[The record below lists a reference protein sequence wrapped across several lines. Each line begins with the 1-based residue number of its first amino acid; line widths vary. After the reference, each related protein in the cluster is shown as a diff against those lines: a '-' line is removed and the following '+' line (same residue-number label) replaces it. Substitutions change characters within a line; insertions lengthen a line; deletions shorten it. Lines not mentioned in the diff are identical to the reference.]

1 MKKSKPY
8 EIPKTIVLE
17 AYKRVKRNKGSAG
30 IDGINFDIFEE
41 NLKGNLYKIW
51 NRMSSGSYF
60 PSPVLAVEIPKKTGG
75 TRRLGIPTI
84 SDRIAQ
90 MVARS
95 YVERKVE
102 PIFHEDSY
110 GYRPGKSAL
119 DAVGK
124 ARERTWKF
132 DYVLELDIKGLF
144 DNIDHKMLMKA
155 VEKHVE
161 EKWVKL
167 YIERWLVAPF
177 ETSQGD
183 IIERKAGT
191 PQGGVISPVLA
202 NLFMHYGFD
211 VWMKTNY
218 PDCPFERYADD
229 AIVHC
234 KTLSKTKRVFEDL
247 EIRMKEI
254 GLELHPEKTRIAY
267 CKDEDRKGDYPI
279 TEFEF
284 LGYTYKAMCIKCRD
298 GKMRNNFIC
307 YVSKQSGKAFRDKI
321 KALEIHKRTGSTIQM
336 ISEMLNPII
345 RGWMNYFSKYNPS
358 AMRYTLMIIERRIVT
373 WAMSKYK
380 HLRGRRKRADKWLS
394 QVKEREPRLFAH
406 WNLGESII
414 G

>member
-30 IDGINFDIFEE
+30 IDGVNFDIFEE
-41 NLKGNLYKIW
+41 DLKGNLYKIW

-144 DNIDHKMLMKA
+144 DNIDHKLLMKA

-177 ETSQGD
+177 KTSKGD

-202 NLFMHYGFD
+202 NLFMHYAFD

-234 KTLSKTKRVFEDL
+234 KTLSKTKKFWEDL

-284 LGYTYKAMCIKCRD
+284 LGYTYKAMYIKCRD

-336 ISEMLNPII
+336 ISEMLNPLI

-358 AMRYTLMIIERRIVT
+358 AMKYTLMIIERRIVI

-380 HLRGRRKRADKWLS
+380 HLRGRRKRAEKWLS

-406 WNLGESII
+406 WNLGKSII

>member
-30 IDGINFDIFEE
+30 IDGVSFDIFEE

-144 DNIDHKMLMKA
+144 DNIDHKLLMKA

-202 NLFMHYGFD
+202 NLFMHYAFD

-234 KTLSKTKRVFEDL
+234 KTLSKTKRVWENL

-284 LGYTYKAMCIKCRD
+284 LGYTYKAMYIKCRD

-336 ISEMLNPII
+336 ISEMLNPLI

-358 AMRYTLMIIERRIVT
+358 AMKYTLMIIERRIVI

-380 HLRGRRKRADKWLS
+380 HLRGRRKRAEKWLS
-394 QVKEREPRLFAH
+394 QVKEREPKLFAH
-406 WNLGESII
+406 WNLGKSII

>member
-8 EIPKTIVLE
+8 EIPKIVVLE
-17 AYKRVKRNKGSAG
+17 AYKKVKRNKGSAG
-30 IDGINFDIFEE
+30 IDGVTFDDFEK

-60 PSPVLAVEIPKKTGG
+60 PSPVLALEIPKKSGG
-75 TRRLGIPTI
+75 IRRLGIPTI

-90 MVARS
+90 MVARG
-95 YVERKVE
+95 YVENKVE
-102 PIFHEDSY
+102 PIFHQDSY

-144 DNIDHKMLMKA
+144 DNIDHKLLMKA

-177 ETSQGD
+177 ETSEGD
-183 IIERKAGT
+183 IIERKSGT

-202 NLFMHYGFD
+202 NLFMHYAFD

-234 KTLSKTKRVFEDL
+234 KTLGKTERVLKSL
-247 EIRMKEI
+247 EIRMDEI

-267 CKDEDRKGDYPI
+267 CKDEDRKEDYPR

-284 LGYTYKAMCIKCRD
+284 LGYTYKAMYIRCRD
-298 GKMRNNFIC
+298 GIMRNNFIC
-307 YVSKQSGKAFRDKI
+307 YVSKQSGKSFRDKI
-321 KALEIHKRTGSTIQM
+321 KALEIHKKTGSTIQM
-336 ISEMLNPII
+336 ISEILNPLI
-345 RGWMNYFSKYNPS
+345 RGWMNYFGKYSPS
-358 AMRYTLMIIERRIVT
+358 AMKYTLTVIENRIIK

-380 HLRGRRKRADKWLS
+380 YFRGRRKRAEKWLS
-394 QVKEREPRLFAH
+394 QVKQREPGLFAH
-406 WNLGESII
+406 WKLGKNII

>member
-1 MKKSKPY
+1 MDNSKPY

-17 AYKRVKRNKGSAG
+17 AYKKVKRNKGSAG
-30 IDGINFDIFEE
+30 IDRVTFDDFEK

-60 PSPVLAVEIPKKTGG
+60 PSPVLAVEIPKKDGG
-75 TRRLGIPTI
+75 KRRLGIPTI
-84 SDRIAQ
+84 ADRIAQ
-90 MVARS
+90 MVARM

-102 PIFHEDSY
+102 PIFHQDSY

-119 DAVGK
+119 DAIGK

-144 DNIDHKMLMKA
+144 DNIDHKLLMRA
-155 VEKHVE
+155 VEKHVD

-177 ETSQGD
+177 ETSEGD
-183 IIERKAGT
+183 IIERKSGT

-202 NLFMHYGFD
+202 NLFMHYAFD
-211 VWMKTNY
+211 VWMEINY

-229 AIVHC
+229 SIVHF
-234 KTLSKTKRVFEDL
+234 KTLSKAEEVRKSLD
-247 EIRMKEI
+247 IRMNEI

-284 LGYTYKAMCIKCRD
+284 LGYMYKAMYIKCRD

-307 YVSKQSGKAFRDKI
+307 YVSKKSGKVFRDKI
-321 KALEIHKRTGSTIQM
+321 KALEIHKRTGSTIQV
-336 ISEMLNPII
+336 ISEIINPLI

-358 AMRYTLMIIERRIVT
+358 AIKYTLTVVERRIVK

-380 HLRGRRKRADKWLS
+380 HLRGRRKRAEKWLS
-394 QVKEREPRLFAH
+394 QVKQREPELFAH
-406 WNLGESII
+406 WKLGKNIM

>member
-30 IDGINFDIFEE
+30 IDGVNFDIFEE

-75 TRRLGIPTI
+75 IRRLGIPTI

-90 MVARS
+90 MLARS

-110 GYRPGKSAL
+110 GYRPCKSVL

-124 ARERTWKF
+124 ARDRTWKF

-144 DNIDHKMLMKA
+144 DNIDHKLLMKA

-177 ETSQGD
+177 ETSEGD
-183 IIERKAGT
+183 IIERTSGT

-202 NLFMHYGFD
+202 NLFMHYAFD
-211 VWMKTNY
+211 VWMEMNY

-229 AIVHC
+229 AIVHF
-234 KTLSKTKRVFEDL
+234 KTLSKAEEVRKSLDT
-247 EIRMKEI
+247 RMNEI

-279 TEFEF
+279 TDFEF
-284 LGYTYKAMCIKCRD
+284 LGYMYKAIYIKCRD

-336 ISEMLNPII
+336 ISEMLNSII
-345 RGWMNYFSKYNPS
+345 RGWINYFSKYNPS
-358 AMRYTLMIIERRIVT
+358 AMQYTLMIIERRIVI

-380 HLRGRRKRADKWLS
+380 HLRGRRKRAEKWLS
-394 QVKEREPRLFAH
+394 QVKERAK
-406 WNLGESII
+406 II
-414 G
+414 CTLEIR

>member
-8 EIPKTIVLE
+8 EIPKIIVLE

-30 IDGINFDIFEE
+30 IDGVSFDIFEE

-144 DNIDHKMLMKA
+144 DNIDHKLLMKA

-202 NLFMHYGFD
+202 NLFMHYAFD

-234 KTLSKTKRVFEDL
+234 KTLSKTKRVWENL

-284 LGYTYKAMCIKCRD
+284 LGYTYKAMYIKCRD

-336 ISEMLNPII
+336 ISEMLNPLI

-358 AMRYTLMIIERRIVT
+358 AMKYTLMIIERRIVI

-380 HLRGRRKRADKWLS
+380 HLRGRRKRAEKWLS
-394 QVKEREPRLFAH
+394 QVKEREPKLFAH
-406 WNLGESII
+406 WNLGKSII

>member
-8 EIPKTIVLE
+8 EIPKIIVLE

-30 IDGINFDIFEE
+30 IDGVNFDAFEE

-60 PSPVLAVEIPKKTGG
+60 PSPVLVVEIPKKTGG

-124 ARERTWKF
+124 ARERTWKS

-144 DNIDHKMLMKA
+144 DNIDHKLLIKA

-183 IIERKAGT
+183 IIERTSGT

-202 NLFMHYGFD
+202 NLFMHYAFD
-211 VWMKTNY
+211 VWMEMNY

-229 AIVHC
+229 AIVHF
-234 KTLSKTKRVFEDL
+234 KTLSKAEEVRKSLDT
-247 EIRMKEI
+247 RMNEI

-279 TEFEF
+279 TDFEF
-284 LGYTYKAMCIKCRD
+284 LGYMYKAMYIKCRD

-336 ISEMLNPII
+336 ISEMLNPLI

-358 AMRYTLMIIERRIVT
+358 AMQYTLMIIERRIVR

-380 HLRGRRKRADKWLS
+380 HFRGRRKRAEKWLS
-394 QVKEREPRLFAH
+394 QVKEREPKLFAH
-406 WNLGESII
+406 WNLGKSIM